1 MMEESQELYFNFA
14 KANPIVAV
22 DDDGCV
28 LPNNLPIRPNGS
40 PIMLFVRGPFVE
52 EVKNIN
58 IRFPY
63 KLDIL
68 TENLLKECV

>member
-1 MMEESQELYFNFA
+1 MMEESQKLYFNFA
-14 KANPIVAV
+14 KANPIVEL
-22 DDDGCV
+22 DNHGCV

-40 PIMLFVRGPFVE
+40 PIELFVRGPFGA
-52 EVKNIN
+52 EVKN